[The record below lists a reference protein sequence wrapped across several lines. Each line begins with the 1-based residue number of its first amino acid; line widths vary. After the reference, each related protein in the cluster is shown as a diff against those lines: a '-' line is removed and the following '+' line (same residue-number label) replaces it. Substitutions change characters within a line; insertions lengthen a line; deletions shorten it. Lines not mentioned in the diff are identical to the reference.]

1 MSKIDILAGNISQ
14 TAKEL
19 HELRIFTKNHF
30 PPAEVAA
37 AAEEAGPDAHV
48 HAIANIHNVNLNKDH
63 AAIEKSLTTAEVNLN
78 RVVNELTNAK
88 HISRKLV
95 LWTE

>member
-19 HELRIFTKNHF
+19 HELRVFTKNTF
-30 PPAEVAA
+30 PPAELAL
-37 AAEEAGPDAHV
+37 AEEAGPDAHL
-48 HAIANIHNVNLNKDH
+48 HAIANIHNVNLSKDH

-78 RVVNELTNAK
+78 RVVAELVNAK

-95 LWTE
+95 LWSE